1 MLKIDIVCPVFREE
15 ASIEAFHQ
23 ALLSATAPLAD
34 EYAFRYIYV
43 VDPSPPDRSAEILK
57 GLADQADNVT
67 VIEMSRR
74 FGHQAAIIAGIDES
88 RGDAVVMLDSDLQ
101 HPPSLIPTLIR
112 HWRDGAEIVQTLRE
126 DDRKISFGKRVTS
139 SLFYK
144 LFESVTKIDLNTGS
158 ADFRLLS
165 RKVASV
171 FREQLREHNPF
182 LRGLI
187 TWVGYKTV
195 YVSFTPDKRHAGK
208 SNYSV
213 AGLMAFAVNGLCS
226 FSKLPLRMC
235 IYLGLI
241 MGVSSLVFGGVSLFI
256 YFFIESIAVP
266 GWASL
271 FALLSFTGG
280 INLFF
285 LGVLGEYV
293 GIIFDEVKN
302 RPRYLVGNHYGARAD
317 NRNMTQPAAETSG
330 STSRTQ
336 EALA

>member
-1 MLKIDIVCPVFREE
+1 
-15 ASIEAFHQ
+15 
-23 ALLSATAPLAD
+23 
-34 EYAFRYIYV
+34 
-43 VDPSPPDRSAEILK
+43 
-57 GLADQADNVT
+57 
-67 VIEMSRR
+67 
-74 FGHQAAIIAGIDES
+74 
-88 RGDAVVMLDSDLQ
+88 
-101 HPPSLIPTLIR
+101 LIK
-112 HWRDGAEIVQTLRE
+112 HWRDGAEIVQTLRQ
-126 DDRKISFGKRVTS
+126 DDKKVSLGKRVTS

-165 RKVASV
+165 RKVAAV

-182 LRGLI
+182 FRGLI
-187 TWVGYKTV
+187 TWVGYRTV
-195 YVSFTPDKRHAGK
+195 YVNFTPDERHAGK
-208 SNYSV
+208 SNYSI

-241 MGVSSLVFGGVSLFI
+241 MGLSSFVFGAVSLFI

-280 INLFF
+280 LNLFF

-302 RPRYLVGNHYGARAD
+302 RPRYLVGNRYGARAD
-317 NRNMTQPAAETSG
+317 GRAVATSAADAAG
-330 STSRTQ
+330 ARPRTQ
-336 EALA
+336 GALA